1 MMNEAPARLAIRS
14 LASALR
20 RSRSASVTLVIA
32 AALAPAAATMG
43 AAIDYGRAYLVA
55 SRLQGAADAG
65 ALAAVRARQV
75 PGSTAREVQAVAAGH
90 IRARLLDGHSIP
102 ADLAATTMIITGH
115 DDPVSATVT
124 LRTPVR
130 TALLPVI
137 GIDVLNVC
145 VSSVAELP

>member
-1 MMNEAPARLAIRS
+1 MMIEAPARSATRYPL
-14 LASALR
+14 SALR
-20 RSRSASVTLVIA
+20 RSHSASVTLVIA

-75 PGSTAREVQAVAAGH
+75 SGNTAREVQAVAAEH
-90 IRARLLDGHSIP
+90 VRARLLDGYSSP
-102 ADLAATTMIITGH
+102 ADLAATTMTITGK
-115 DDPVSATVT
+115 DDPASATVT
-124 LRTPVR
+124 LRTPVK

-137 GIDVLNVC
+137 GIEVLNVS

>member
-65 ALAAVRARQV
+65 ALAAVRAR
-75 PGSTAREVQAVAAGH
+75 
-90 IRARLLDGHSIP
+90 LLDGHSIP